1 LKFRTFVALGSPTV
15 ADMRTFF
22 RVKWAVRVVNRGPN
36 GILLEIDWSKM
47 AENYPFLEGA
57 NLLLTAENVNSPQ
70 EKKRKKSRAEQA
82 TIYRKLLKS
91 GIVKNKAEL
100 ARMFGVSR
108 AWVTKV
114 LK

>member
-70 EKKRKKSRAEQA
+70 EKKRKKKSCRTSYNIPEIAKIGDSKKQSRAC
-82 TIYRKLLKS
+82 KDVW
-91 GIVKNKAEL
+91 G
-100 ARMFGVSR
+100 
-108 AWVTKV
+108 
-114 LK
+114 